1 MKLTGTRT
9 IPASQQKVWNFL
21 IDPNQLAK
29 CMPGCESLEESG
41 DNEYSGEIK
50 VGVAAVKGVYNG
62 TVRMEDIQPPA
73 HYKLSLDGKGKQG
86 FLKGSG
92 TVDLAEQDGQTVL
105 TYHGD
110 VQIGGL
116 LASVGQRMVDGA
128 AKMLIGQFFTA
139 MEAEI
144 QASPDEEVKH
154 GTLVN
159 LWRACVRWLNSL
171 FGKGSKS

>member
-1 MKLTGTRT
+1 MKLNGTRT

-29 CMPGCESLEESG
+29 CMPGCESLEETG
-41 DNEYSGEIK
+41 ENEYSGVIK
-50 VGVAAVKGVYNG
+50 VGVAAIKGVYNG
-62 TVRMEDIQPPA
+62 KVKMEEIQPPS
-73 HYKLSLDGKGKQG
+73 HYKLNLDGKGKQG

-92 TVDLAEQDGQTVL
+92 TVDLEEQDGQTLL

-110 VQIGGL
+110 IQIGGL
-116 LASVGQRMVDGA
+116 LASVGQRMVGGV

-144 QASPDEEVKH
+144 QAMPDEEVKQ
-154 GTLVN
+154 GALVNIWRTLVKWIRSI
-159 LWRACVRWLNSL
+159 L
-171 FGKGSKS
+171 GQGD

>member
-1 MKLTGTRT
+1 MKLNGTRT
-9 IPASQQKVWNFL
+9 IPASRQTVWNFL

-29 CMPGCESLEESG
+29 CMPGCESLTQSG
-41 DNEYSGEIK
+41 ENEYSGEIK

-62 TVRMEDIQPPA
+62 TVKMEEIQPPS

-92 TVDLAEQDGQTVL
+92 TVDLAEQNGQTIL

-116 LASVGQRMVDGA
+116 LASVGQRLVDGA
-128 AKMLIGQFFTA
+128 AKMLIGQFFRA

-144 QASPDEEVKH
+144 QTLSDEVKT
-154 GTLVN
+154 GKREG
-159 LWRACVRWLNSL
+159 LWRTFVRWLSRL
-171 FGKGSKS
+171 FGKGSTA

>member
-1 MKLTGTRT
+1 MKLNGTRI
-9 IPASQQKVWNFL
+9 IPAPQQKVWNFL
-21 IDPNQLAK
+21 IDPHQLAK

-62 TVRMEDIQPPA
+62 KVRMEEIRPPS
-73 HYKLSLDGKGKQG
+73 HYKLTLDGKGKQG
-86 FLKGSG
+86 FLKGVG
-92 TVDLAEQDGQTVL
+92 TVDLAEQNDQTRL
-105 TYHGD
+105 TYQGD

-128 AKMLIGQFFTA
+128 AKMLIAQFFTA

-154 GTLVN
+154 GPLVN
-159 LWRACVRWLNSL
+159 LGRALVRWLNSL
-171 FGKGSKS
+171 FGKGSES

>member
-1 MKLTGTRT
+1 MKLNGTRT
-9 IPASQQKVWNFL
+9 IPAPQQKVWNFL

-29 CMPGCESLEESG
+29 CMPGCESLQESG

-116 LASVGQRMVDGA
+116 LASVGQRMVDGI

-144 QASPDEEVKH
+144 QASPHEEVKH
-154 GTLVN
+154 GTLLN
-159 LWRACVRWLNSL
+159 LWRAFVRWLNNL
-171 FGKGSKS
+171 LGKGRAS

>member
-1 MKLTGTRT
+1 MKLNGTRI

-21 IDPNQLAK
+21 IDPHQLAK
-29 CMPGCESLEESG
+29 CMPGCESLTESG

-50 VGVAAVKGVYNG
+50 VGVAAIKGVYNG
-62 TVRMEDIQPPA
+62 KVRMEELQPPV

-154 GTLVN
+154 GPLVN
-159 LWRACVRWLNSL
+159 LWRALVRWPNSL
-171 FGKGSKS
+171 FGKGS